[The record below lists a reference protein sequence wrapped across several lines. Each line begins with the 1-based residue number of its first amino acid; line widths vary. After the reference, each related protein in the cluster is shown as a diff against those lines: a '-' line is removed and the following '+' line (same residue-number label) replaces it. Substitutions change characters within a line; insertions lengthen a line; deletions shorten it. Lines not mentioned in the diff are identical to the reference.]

1 MSLSLLDPRWVA
13 IGEREAQSIV
23 NAINGEAA
31 VTIVVTGD
39 VVTSIT
45 RNAIT
50 DAHVGSGT
58 MSWNYFVGEVLPHL
72 ESQGM
77 EFIFD

>member
-23 NAINGEAA
+23 TAINGKCA

-39 VVTSIT
+39 VVTTIT
-45 RNAIT
+45 RDVVT
-50 DAHVGSGT
+50 GAHVGSGT
-58 MSWNYFVGEVLPHL
+58 VSWNYFVGDVLSHL
-72 ESQGM
+72 EAQGM